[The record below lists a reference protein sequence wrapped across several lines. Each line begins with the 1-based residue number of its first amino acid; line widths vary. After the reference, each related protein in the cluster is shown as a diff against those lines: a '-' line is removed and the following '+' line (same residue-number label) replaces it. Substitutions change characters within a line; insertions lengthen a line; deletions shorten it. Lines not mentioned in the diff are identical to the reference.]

1 MDSKTLVNLSFIAG
15 FASIALTNA
24 AATLMIDL
32 FPDQSS
38 SITACVGEL
47 TNELKEVLIA
57 FHLEQSFK
65 VCFDWHAGVGPR
77 SNYKR
82 YWNWMD
88 LCFTWRFV
96 YPASTISMRG
106 YDNWTA
112 MSHKTTTCERPGI
125 GSGCIIVEELVH
137 R

>member
-1 MDSKTLVNLSFIAG
+1 MDTKTLVNLSFIAG

-57 FHLEQSFK
+57 AF
-65 VCFDWHAGVGPR
+65 
-77 SNYKR
+77 
-82 YWNWMD
+82 
-88 LCFTWRFV
+88 
-96 YPASTISMRG
+96 I
-106 YDNWTA
+106 
-112 MSHKTTTCERPGI
+112 
-125 GSGCIIVEELVH
+125 
-137 R
+137 